1 VYTAAVLD
9 KNSQLVLKEVLAENL
24 DFESNG
30 YVFRSKTGDLPHHMT
45 INLGQF
51 DSKLNPPEFRGCQ
64 SILRVSRFLYDDDV
78 CCAEVDT
85 AVAIDINSEGLIDS
99 VCDIYTINDERSR
112 PHITMCLRPPAR
124 PVQSN
129 LLFAQ
134 ESNPAIIELEEP
146 IVLVASIRVCS

>member
-1 VYTAAVLD
+1 MYTAAVLD
-9 KNSQLVLKEVLAENL
+9 GNSQLILKEILAEFR
-24 DFESNG
+24 DFESAG
-30 YVFRSKTGDLPHHMT
+30 YVFSSKTGDLPHHMT

-64 SILRVSRFLYDDDV
+64 AILRVSRFLHDDDV

-85 AVAIDINSEGLIDS
+85 AVAIDIDSDGMIDG

-134 ESNPAIIELEEP
+134 ESTPAIIELEEP
-146 IVLVASIRVCS
+146 VVLVASIKVCS